1 MGTANGRFSRERA
14 AGYDP
19 ALLSAAR
26 ILLVGAGALGQNVGL
41 DLVLSGVGTLAVVDF
56 DHFEDHNV
64 TRSPLFPAP
73 SEQARLG
80 LGKAVTVA
88 HALRRLAT
96 AQNARVLY
104 STHPVQTLGLGAFA
118 ELDVVV
124 SAVDS
129 DVARAHLA
137 EACLLARVPLV
148 MGGFEG
154 SALNYAVYLNASTT
168 GPCWR
173 CSNPVVTDANA
184 LSCTAVARLH
194 EVQGITP
201 ALQTGAA
208 ALGAFMAEAMTEL
221 LHGRSQLADHR
232 VALDVR
238 SGRSQLTRLAHNPEC
253 PLSHEADLGDVRPIQ
268 LPTGATAR
276 DLLRCLTDAGVRRPV
291 VTLPSLFVESAPCAR
306 CGRSVDVGRPLAE
319 LVGAPTCTG
328 PCETNQATLGQ
339 PALTRATLSIDDEDL
354 LGTACPIL
362 GVSSSSLL
370 ETVDS
375 ETGDVTTFMPTG
387 SLCDV
392 FQRVPDS
399 R

>member
-1 MGTANGRFSRERA
+1 MATDDPFSRERA

-19 ALLSAAR
+19 TLLSTAKV
-26 ILLVGAGALGQNVGL
+26 LLVGAGALGQNLAL
-41 DLVLSGVGTLAVVDF
+41 DLALSGVGTLAVVDF
-56 DHFEDHNV
+56 DHFEEHNI
-64 TRSPLFPAP
+64 TRSPLFPTP
-73 SEQARLG
+73 LEQARLG

-96 AQNARVLY
+96 APNAHVLY
-104 STHPVQTLGLGAFA
+104 STHPVQTLGLGVFA
-118 ELDVVV
+118 QFDVVV

-129 DVARAHLA
+129 DLARAHLS

-148 MGGFEG
+148 MGGFDG
-154 SALNYAVYLNASTT
+154 SALNYTLHTNASTT

-173 CSNPVVTDANA
+173 CSNPAVTDAHA

-194 EVQGITP
+194 EAQGITP

-208 ALGAFMAEAMTEL
+208 ALGAFIAEAVIEL

-253 PLSHEADLGDVRPIQ
+253 PLSHEADLRDVRPVQ
-268 LPTGATAR
+268 LPTGATVR

-291 VTLPSLFVESAPCAR
+291 VTLPSAFVESAPCGR
-306 CGRSVDVGRPLAE
+306 CGRSVEVGRTLAE

-328 PCETNQATLGQ
+328 PCESNHATLGK
-339 PALTRATLSIDDEDL
+339 PALTRATLSSDDEGL
-354 LGTACPIL
+354 LEIACPVL
-362 GVSSSSLL
+362 GVRPFSLL
-370 ETVDS
+370 ETVDE
-375 ETGDVTTFMPTG
+375 ETGDVTTFMPIG
-387 SLCDV
+387 SLEDV
-392 FQRVPDS
+392 FQRVSDS
-399 R
+399 E